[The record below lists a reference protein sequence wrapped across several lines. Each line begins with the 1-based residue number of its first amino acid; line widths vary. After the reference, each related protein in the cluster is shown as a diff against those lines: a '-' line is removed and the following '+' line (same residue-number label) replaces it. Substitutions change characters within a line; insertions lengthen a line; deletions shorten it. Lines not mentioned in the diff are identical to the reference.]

1 MIMKCK
7 CGCDRFRHIGNL
19 KLKDFGFVYYKCVSC
34 GNEILVDEE
43 AILDYECVK
52 SDVTIKSDK
61 ARNKRD
67 RIGTSNVRL
76 TV

>member
-1 MIMKCK
+1 MKCK
-7 CGCDRFRHIGNL
+7 CGCDTFKYVGDL
-19 KLKDFGFVYYKCVSC
+19 KLKTFPFSYYKCVKC
-34 GNEILVDEE
+34 GNEILVDKE

>member
-1 MIMKCK
+1 MKCK
-7 CGCDRFRHIGNL
+7 CGCDRFRHVGNL
-19 KLKDFGFVYYKCVSC
+19 KLKTFGFVYYKCVKC

-43 AILDYECVK
+43 AMIGYGSSE
-52 SDVTIKSDK
+52 SDVAIEQNK